1 MIKKIHVSDLQIGM
15 YVTDMNNTWIP
26 QQNSRRRGLI
36 KAQKTIDQIRL
47 LGVSDLFIDTEKGL
61 DVQADSALSASSA
74 MAEVQR
80 EQFESLRIQAGNLV
94 DKPVPFST
102 ERGQAEK
109 VHSEAKLLIGD
120 ILNEIKSGK
129 VIDSTAVST
138 LADDLITSLDNNSD
152 ALSCLTR
159 IRTKDAYLLEHSVNV
174 GILLGIFARALQL
187 ERSVVHDLVTG
198 GLLHDVGKIIVPETV
213 LNKPGKLDAEEWE
226 EMKRHVNYG
235 ERILDATAGLSDV
248 TRSICAQHHERMD
261 GTGYPR
267 GLSGAK
273 ISLYGRMSAV
283 VDVYDAITADRV
295 YHKGMSPHEALKKL
309 IEWSVF
315 HLDKELVYQFIRCIS
330 IYPVGTVVELDN
342 GHAGVVIEAN
352 PGNPLE
358 PVVRVFYTVKHRHY
372 IEPHVIDLAGR
383 NVERKVVGTVE
394 PAELGIR
401 EIEFI

>member
-36 KAQKTIDQIRL
+36 KSQKTIDQIRQ
-47 LGVSDLFIDTEKGL
+47 LGITELFIDTEKGL
-61 DVQADSALSASSA
+61 DCPQGTSAVI
-74 MAEVQR
+74 AEVQR
-80 EQFESLRIQAGNLV
+80 EQFESLRMQSGNLA
-94 DKPVPFST
+94 DKPVPFGT

-109 VHSEAKLLIGD
+109 VHSQAKRLVGD
-120 ILNEIKSGK
+120 ILDEIKHGK
-129 VIDSTAVST
+129 AIDAIAVST
-138 LADDLITSLDNNSD
+138 LADELITSLDNNSD

-159 IRTKDAYLLEHSVNV
+159 IRSKDAYLLEHSVNV
-174 GILLGIFARALQL
+174 GILLGVFARSLNL
-187 ERSVVHDLVTG
+187 ERPVIRELVTG
-198 GLLHDVGKIIVPETV
+198 GLLHDVGKIVVPESV

-226 EMKRHVNYG
+226 EMKRHVDYG
-235 ERILDATAGLSDV
+235 ERILDATAGLSPL
-248 TRSICAQHHERMD
+248 TRSICALHHERMD

-267 GLSGAK
+267 GLPADK
-273 ISLYGRMSAV
+273 ISLYGRMSAI

-342 GHAGVVIEAN
+342 GQAGVVIEAN
-352 PGNPLE
+352 PGNPLA
-358 PVVRVFYTVKHRHY
+358 PVVRVFYTVKHRRY
-372 IEPHVIDLAGR
+372 LEPQVIDLADR
-383 NVERKVVGTVE
+383 HSERQIVGTLE
-394 PAELGIR
+394 PGELGIR
-401 EIEFI
+401 EIDFI